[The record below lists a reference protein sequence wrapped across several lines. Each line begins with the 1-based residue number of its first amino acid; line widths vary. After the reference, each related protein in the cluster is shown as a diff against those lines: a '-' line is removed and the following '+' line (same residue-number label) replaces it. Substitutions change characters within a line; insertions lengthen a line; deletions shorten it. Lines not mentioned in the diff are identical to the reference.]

1 VTSRL
6 GIEIGR
12 SRSRKLFTKSSLT
25 DVKNHQYIVFYFFVA
40 SSIIYTQSFT
50 SGSTPSSQCTAWTTF
65 ISLLT
70 ASSYTSLTIQGSN
83 NPTGITLTTPA
94 YILGI
99 ANALQASSTYG
110 PVSSNGYSW
119 AVGTC
124 GSGIEL
130 TATGSICQCN
140 TGYTVRPC
148 IGNSN
153 WGAIN
158 AYTCG
163 ASTQTLIVIFQ

>member
-1 VTSRL
+1 M
-6 GIEIGR
+6 
-12 SRSRKLFTKSSLT
+12 
-25 DVKNHQYIVFYFFVA
+25 
-40 SSIIYTQSFT
+40 
-50 SGSTPSSQCTAWTTF
+50 
-65 ISLLT
+65 
-70 ASSYTSLTIQGSN
+70 TIQGSN

-99 ANALQASSTYG
+99 ANALQAGSTYG

-124 GSGIEL
+124 LGGLEL
-130 TATGSICQCN
+130 TATGAMCYCN